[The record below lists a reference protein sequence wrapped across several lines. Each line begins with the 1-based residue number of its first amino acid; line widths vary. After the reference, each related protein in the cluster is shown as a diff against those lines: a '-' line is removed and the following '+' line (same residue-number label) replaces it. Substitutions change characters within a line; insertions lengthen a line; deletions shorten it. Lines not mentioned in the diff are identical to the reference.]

1 MRGLA
6 CNHAAFGAGLFGD
19 GPAEEARVAL
29 FAAEGAP
36 EDHCEKN
43 RFKEPSRF

>member
-1 MRGLA
+1 VWGLA

-43 RFKEPSRF
+43 GLTESFRF